1 MDTGTVINIARQTVW
16 IIVKTAVPVLLVSM
30 IVGLVISLF
39 QTLTSIQEQTL
50 TFVPKLIA
58 ILLTLMLL
66 GAWMLNQIT
75 GFMGNLWNFKVG
87 FAIALS
93 VIVYA
98 IHPDMS
104 VEYDNMID
112 YCIIALQEV
121 IVGVILGAAS
131 FFCVQIIQ
139 FSGKI
144 IDMDI
149 GISMAQLYD
158 QVCTDFL

>member
-58 ILLTLMLL
+58 SLLTLMLL

-75 GFMGNLWNFKVG
+75 GFMGNLWNFSQY
-87 FAIALS
+87 I
-93 VIVYA
+93 
-98 IHPDMS
+98 
-104 VEYDNMID
+104 
-112 YCIIALQEV
+112 
-121 IVGVILGAAS
+121 
-131 FFCVQIIQ
+131 
-139 FSGKI
+139 
-144 IDMDI
+144 
-149 GISMAQLYD
+149 
-158 QVCTDFL
+158 

>member
-1 MDTGTVINIARQTVW
+1 MDPGTVINIARQTVW

-75 GFMGNLWNFKVG
+75 GFMGNLWNFSQY
-87 FAIALS
+87 I
-93 VIVYA
+93 
-98 IHPDMS
+98 
-104 VEYDNMID
+104 
-112 YCIIALQEV
+112 
-121 IVGVILGAAS
+121 
-131 FFCVQIIQ
+131 
-139 FSGKI
+139 
-144 IDMDI
+144 
-149 GISMAQLYD
+149 
-158 QVCTDFL
+158 

>member
-66 GAWMLNQIT
+66 GEWMLNQIT
-75 GFMGNLWNFKVG
+75 GFMGNLWNFSQY
-87 FAIALS
+87 I
-93 VIVYA
+93 
-98 IHPDMS
+98 
-104 VEYDNMID
+104 
-112 YCIIALQEV
+112 
-121 IVGVILGAAS
+121 
-131 FFCVQIIQ
+131 
-139 FSGKI
+139 
-144 IDMDI
+144 
-149 GISMAQLYD
+149 
-158 QVCTDFL
+158 

>member
-66 GAWMLNQIT
+66 GAWMLYQIT
-75 GFMGNLWNFKVG
+75 GFMGNLWNFSQY
-87 FAIALS
+87 I
-93 VIVYA
+93 
-98 IHPDMS
+98 
-104 VEYDNMID
+104 
-112 YCIIALQEV
+112 
-121 IVGVILGAAS
+121 
-131 FFCVQIIQ
+131 
-139 FSGKI
+139 
-144 IDMDI
+144 
-149 GISMAQLYD
+149 
-158 QVCTDFL
+158 

>member
-1 MDTGTVINIARQTVW
+1 MDTGTVINIAMQTVW

-75 GFMGNLWNFKVG
+75 GFMGNLWNFSQY
-87 FAIALS
+87 I
-93 VIVYA
+93 
-98 IHPDMS
+98 
-104 VEYDNMID
+104 
-112 YCIIALQEV
+112 
-121 IVGVILGAAS
+121 
-131 FFCVQIIQ
+131 
-139 FSGKI
+139 
-144 IDMDI
+144 
-149 GISMAQLYD
+149 
-158 QVCTDFL
+158 